1 MPPKRVPWP
10 PRAPSPPKSPKNLT
24 PKTPTTAELA
34 AMMLNKHTENSSPLV
49 AKSKR
54 VEAETQITE
63 EETVE
68 KNEVLIPDA
77 ADDSG
82 TEEASA
88 KQGTAEKK
96 KTALK
101 RKATPIE
108 DTAKPAAKKQKAVPI
123 DDTAKPAAKKQKATL
138 PKRKAAP
145 KKPTTASKKRSKK
158 EEQLLETDPPPPPR
172 LPPLPA
178 ALKRKYEAIDVFDET
193 HPVRLLDHKGGTHVV
208 SVDYLDLLAGLVIL
222 QVDYQLT
229 RNTVA
234 DASFEDA
241 SEMIVGRLPDGRVSV
256 DFNKSCDLERA
267 AQAKFKGRETRLEMV
282 NLLEVEIDMLVAR
295 RKQLAADEM
304 PAAGFRVYDDEVVG
318 DGAGDRGGVEK
329 GPAGGDDVV
338 LGESIMQED
347 QLEEDVIEDVAVGE
361 DAIEEGVVE
370 DVDLEMAAIEK
381 DMLDAQ
387 RDTDDD
393 ESEEE

>member
-1 MPPKRVPWP
+1 
-10 PRAPSPPKSPKNLT
+10 
-24 PKTPTTAELA
+24 
-34 AMMLNKHTENSSPLV
+34 MMLNKHTENSSPLV

-108 DTAKPAAKKQKAVPI
+108 
-123 DDTAKPAAKKQKATL
+123 DTAKPAAKKQKATL

-241 SEMIVGRLPDGRVSV
+241 SEMIVGRLLDGRVSV

-267 AQAKFKGRETRLEMV
+267 AQAKFEGRETRLEMV

-361 DAIEEGVVE
+361 DAIEEGVIK

-381 DMLDAQ
+381 DLLDAQ

>member
-10 PRAPSPPKSPKNLT
+10 PRAPSIPKSPKTPPT

-34 AMMLNKHTENSSPLV
+34 AMMLNKHTENSSPLL
-49 AKSKR
+49 AKSKN
-54 VEAETQITE
+54 VETEIQINE

-68 KNEVLIPDA
+68 KNEVHIPDA

-82 TEEASA
+82 IEETSA

-101 RKATPIE
+101 RKAAPT
-108 DTAKPAAKKQKAVPI
+108 
-123 DDTAKPAAKKQKATL
+123 DDTAKPAAKKQKATH

-145 KKPTTASKKRSKK
+145 KKPTTAPRKKSKK
-158 EEQLLETDPPPPPR
+158 EEQLLENDPPPPPR

-178 ALKRKYEAIDVFDET
+178 ALKRKYEAIDIFDET

-208 SVDYLDLLAGLVIL
+208 SVEYLDLLAGLVIL
-222 QVDYQLT
+222 QVDYQLA
-229 RNTVA
+229 RNTVP
-234 DASFEDA
+234 DASLEDA

-267 AQAKFKGRETRLEMV
+267 AQAKFKGRNTMLEMV

-304 PAAGFRVYDDEVVG
+304 PTAGFRVYDDQAVG
-318 DGAGDRGGVEK
+318 YGAGDHEGVEK
-329 GPAGGDDVV
+329 DPTEGDDVV

-361 DAIEEGVVE
+361 DVIEEGVIK

-387 RDTDDD
+387 RDDD
-393 ESEEE
+393 ESEEVSEEE

>member
-108 DTAKPAAKKQKAVPI
+108 DTAKPAAKKQKA
-123 DDTAKPAAKKQKATL
+123 TL

-222 QVDYQLT
+222 QVDCQLT
-229 RNTVA
+229 HNTVA

-267 AQAKFKGRETRLEMV
+267 AQAKFKGRNTMLEMV

-295 RKQLAADEM
+295 RKRLAADEM

-318 DGAGDRGGVEK
+318 DGAGDHEGVEK
-329 GPAGGDDVV
+329 DPTEGGDVV
-338 LGESIMQED
+338 LGESTITED

-361 DAIEEGVVE
+361 DVIEGGVTK

-381 DMLDAQ
+381 YMLDAQ